1 MEFSNKKFRNN
12 KTGEII
18 KVIDTFE
25 NIAIL
30 ENRQKVDVRQLQDPL
45 QFTEEIDPS
54 AFFNTQGAYNTLAEK
69 IKNIPLNMIGQDPV
83 ELSERFGNGI
93 SPVINE
99 SAIIMTTEEDEMQE
113 LARKYGIEQDPGEL
127 VTRQQNAFAKI
138 LGEDI
143 EDLPVIKPFT
153 TPEEPVTRIEVGREE
168 VKKPEIQNVTAPVVV
183 EDPIISMFKR
193 AKRTIDFRVE
203 LQVEN
208 KIPRLDFIE
217 MMEDSY
223 ETSIIDY
230 LAEEFTNEVLKNPN
244 FIKEVVKEK
253 IKEMVS
259 EKGKCEKH
267 PPLEIS
273 KDPVLSKDLPKK
285 TTTRKPRP
293 NTAQGER
300 PGYKAPRK
308 KQTKGDD

>member
-1 MEFSNKKFRNN
+1 MEFSNRKFRNN
-12 KTGEII
+12 RTGEII

-54 AFFNTQGAYNTLAEK
+54 NFFNTQGAYNTLAEK
-69 IKNIPLNMIGQDPV
+69 IKNIPLNMIGEDPV
-83 ELSERFGNGI
+83 ELTERFGGEL
-93 SPVINE
+93 SPVTNE

-127 VTRQQNAFAKI
+127 VARQQNAFAKI
-138 LGEDI
+138 LGEDT

-153 TPEEPVTRIEVGREE
+153 PSVEPVTRIEVDRGE
-168 VKKPEIQNVTAPVVV
+168 VKKPEIQNVVKPVV
-183 EDPIISMFKR
+183 EDPIISMFRK

-203 LQVEN
+203 LKIDN

-230 LAEEFTNEVLKNPN
+230 LAEEFTNEVLENPN

-259 EKGKCEKH
+259 EKGKS
-267 PPLEIS
+267 LETS
-273 KDPVLSKDLPKK
+273 KEPVPSKDLPKK

-293 NTAQGER
+293 NTTQGEK
-300 PGYKAPRK
+300 PGYKSPRK

>member
-1 MEFSNKKFRNN
+1 MDFSNRKFRNN
-12 KTGEII
+12 RTGEII

-45 QFTEEIDPS
+45 QFTEEIDPTS
-54 AFFNTQGAYNTLAEK
+54 FFDTQGAYNTLAEK
-69 IKNIPLNMIGQDPV
+69 IKNIPINMIGEDPV
-83 ELSERFGNGI
+83 ELTERFGGEL
-93 SPVINE
+93 SPATNE
-99 SAIIMTTEEDEMQE
+99 SAVIMTTEEDEMQE
-113 LARKYGIEQDPGEL
+113 LAKKYGIEQDPGEL
-127 VTRQQNAFAKI
+127 VAKQQNAFAKI

-143 EDLPVIKPFT
+143 EDLPVVKPFT
-153 TPEEPVTRIEVGREE
+153 PPVEQVTKIEVDREE
-168 VKKPEIQNVTAPVVV
+168 VKRPEIANIPPQVS
-183 EDPIISMFKR
+183 EDPIISMFRK
-193 AKRTIDFRVE
+193 AKRTQDF
-203 LQVEN
+203 QVDLKIEN

-223 ETSIIDY
+223 ELSIIDY
-230 LAEEFTNEVLKNPN
+230 LAEEFTNDLLKNPN

-259 EKGKCEKH
+259 KKGKPEKH

-273 KDPVLSKDLPKK
+273 KEPVLSKDLPKK

-293 NTAQGER
+293 NTAQGEK
-300 PGYKAPRK
+300 PGYKAPIK